1 MARKKVPRTLTPL
14 PARRR
19 LQKAEHKTE
28 ELTEILRE
36 AAVRNR
42 RKQPRAFYSMRD
54 VSAHF
59 AVPFAVVSRVYERL
73 GQEGLLTAVR
83 GSKTL
88 LQGQRYDR
96 QLSVRAFVGLPASL
110 SAFVTVQAYRMFF
123 ITIRRELR
131 VRGFATAMVFFEN
144 SEARTGILS
153 DRLKIYEV
161 DTVLWFQPAKEA
173 RETAARLKDRGVRVI
188 GIAHEQIPNI
198 PCRYH
203 VRRDRA
209 INDLLSEWK
218 SNLGIAHVTIAQWPE
233 KGAPL
238 SEDALRSAVEETRL
252 DTSIA
257 TFRGQRSEA
266 FVRSLRKVKS
276 GAIVFSSAQ
285 LASQLCFRA
294 PGAVADL
301 LRSRRVAFLNGPVS
315 MPFAKIPDVYVDLVV
330 VDWQWVAEQI
340 TNDLVSQNA
349 FHLPGPTIF
358 EAEPKLRVPLGDFAQ
373 II

>member
-19 LQKAEHKTE
+19 LQKADHKTE

-36 AAVRNR
+36 AAARNR
-42 RKQPRAFYSMRD
+42 REQPRAFYSMRE

-59 AVPFAVVSRVYERL
+59 AVPFALVSRVYERL

-88 LQGQRYDR
+88 LQGQRFDR

-131 VRGFATAMVFFEN
+131 VRGFATAMVFFEKA
-144 SEARTGILS
+144 EARTGILS
-153 DRLKIYEV
+153 DRFKIYEI

-188 GIAHEQIPNI
+188 GIAHEQIPSI
-198 PCRYH
+198 PCRYQ

-209 INDLLSEWK
+209 INDLLSEW
-218 SNLGIAHVTIAQWPE
+218 SSLGIAHVTIAQWPE

-238 SEDALRSAVEETRL
+238 SEEALRSAVEEARL

-315 MPFAKIPDVYVDLVV
+315 MPFAKVPDIQVDLVV
-330 VDWQWVAEQI
+330 VDWQWVAERI
-340 TNDLVSQNA
+340 TNDLITQDA
-349 FHLPGPTIF
+349 FALSGPTIF
-358 EAEPKLRVPLGDFAQ
+358 EAEAKLRVPLSDFAQ
-373 II
+373 VI